1 MEYNKTDLNWL
12 MKKVDD
18 CSERYIEAEKFIIE
32 ISQMKWHQRIFLM
45 GKILRFLKSRSKY
58 KF

>member
-1 MEYNKTDLNWL
+1 MEYSKTDLNWL
-12 MKKVDD
+12 TKKVED

-32 ISQMKWHQRIFLM
+32 ISQMKWYQRVFLM

-58 KF
+58 NF